1 MLYKEAAYILRAEL
15 EKEAN
20 IMGGLTNIFKAV
32 KTGIKNGIDSAK
44 NTFKINGLADKA
56 QATLKNSNP
65 VGGYSTLIHENEAL
79 KPGQTFYSASPL
91 KGGVSTPKPEAPII
105 TTNEGKIQKAVGGVH
120 TTEPT
125 NIGGNQVSTVHN
137 GNPDVKIQNPPVKE
151 TNNQAKEPGLW
162 DQTKQWWNK
171 RTNLEKGLMIG
182 GGGALAGLGVSRM
195 LDNNNR
201 G

>member
-20 IMGGLTNIFKAV
+20 IMAGLTNIFKAV
-32 KTGIKNGIDSAK
+32 KTGIKSGFDSAK
-44 NTFKINGLADKA
+44 NIFKINGLANKA

-65 VGGYSTLIHENEAL
+65 VGDYSTLIHENEAL

-91 KGGVSTPKPEAPII
+91 KEGVSTPKPEAPII
-105 TTNEGKIQKAVGGVH
+105 TTNEGKIQKAVGDVH
-120 TTEPT
+120 TTEPNPKLT
-125 NIGGNQVSTVHN
+125 GTGAVHN
-137 GNPDVKIQNPPVKE
+137 ENPVVNNVNNAANTE
-151 TNNQAKEPGLW
+151 TPGLW